1 MFDAKSLLENLVR
14 NAAPQNTGA
23 GAQGGGGGLAD
34 ILGQVLGGGAAPGA
48 GQAGGGQGGGGLAD
62 ILGQLQRQMAPSQN
76 AGSGAGTGS
85 GSGGG
90 IGDILGQLKDQ
101 LGQAGGSLQGGG
113 VLDTLGK
120 VLGQATQ
127 GAREGAGQIDNATGA
142 SGALRDALQNAT
154 GKNPDEI
161 LAQLQQML
169 KDNPLAAGGA
179 LGGLGGILLGTRTGR
194 SVIGGA
200 AKLGALALISG
211 LAYKAYQNYQQ
222 GKPVISGAVPLEA
235 APNGSGFEA
244 TAATNE
250 DAALYIQTMI
260 AAAAA
265 DGRLDA
271 DEQARIMGGLAQAGA
286 GSEAEQ
292 FLADTF
298 NRPPTVAQIA
308 DVVSSPE
315 QAVQVYTAARIAV
328 DPDTA
333 GEKQF
338 LAGLAQALGIDAKL
352 AQHIDATARN
362 AA

>member
-34 ILGQVLGGGAAPGA
+34 ILGQVLGGGAGPGA

-76 AGSGAGTGS
+76 AGSGASS
-85 GSGGG
+85 GSGTGG
-90 IGDILGQLKDQ
+90 GVGDILGQLKDQ
-101 LGQAGGSLQGGG
+101 LGQGGG

-127 GAREGAGQIDNATGA
+127 GAREGAGQIDSATGA

-222 GKPVISGAVPLEA
+222 GRPVISGAVPLEA
-235 APNGSGFEA
+235 APTGSGFEA
-244 TAATNE
+244 AAATNE

-315 QAVQVYTAARIAV
+315 QAVQVYTAARIAI

>member
-23 GAQGGGGGLAD
+23 GAQSGGGGLAD
-34 ILGQVLGGGAAPGA
+34 ILGQVLGGGA
-48 GQAGGGQGGGGLAD
+48 GQAGGGLGD
-62 ILGQLQRQMAPSQN
+62 ILGQLQRQMAPSQT
-76 AGSGAGTGS
+76 GGTAS

-101 LGQAGGSLQGGG
+101 LGQAGGSMKGGG
-113 VLDTLGK
+113 LLDTLGQ

-127 GAREGAGQIDNATGA
+127 GAREGAGRIDSATGA

-161 LAQLQQML
+161 LAQLQQIL

-194 SVIGGA
+194 SVVGGA

-222 GKPVISGAVPLEA
+222 GKPVISGAVPVEA
-235 APNGSGFEA
+235 APSGSGFEA
-244 TAATNE
+244 STVTNE

-271 DEQARIMGGLAQAGA
+271 GEQARIMGGLTQTGAGA
-286 GSEAEQ
+286 EAEQ

-308 DVVSSPE
+308 DAVSSPE
-315 QAVQVYTAARIAV
+315 QAVQVYTAARIAI

-333 GEKQF
+333 SEKQF
-338 LAGLAQALGIDAKL
+338 LAGLAQALGIDPQL

>member
-14 NAAPQNTGA
+14 NAAPQNTGP

-34 ILGQVLGGGAAPGA
+34 ILGQVLGGGNAPGA
-48 GQAGGGQGGGGLAD
+48 GQAGGSQGGGLSD
-62 ILGQLQRQMAPSQN
+62 ILGELQRQMAPGQTGGG
-76 AGSGAGTGS
+76 AAPGS
-85 GSGGG
+85 SGGG

-101 LGQAGGSLQGGG
+101 LGQAGGSLQGGS

-127 GAREGAGQIDNATGA
+127 GAREGAGKIDSATGA

-161 LAQLQQML
+161 LAQLQQIL

-244 TAATNE
+244 AAATNE

-260 AAAAA
+260 SAAAA

-271 DEQARIMGGLAQAGA
+271 DEQARIMGGLSQAGA
-286 GSEAEQ
+286 GAEAEQ

-298 NRPPTVAQIA
+298 NSPPTVAQIA
-308 DVVSSPE
+308 DAVSSPE
-315 QAVQVYTAARIAV
+315 QAVQVYTAARIAIN
-328 DPDTA
+328 PDTA

-338 LAGLAQALGIDAKL
+338 LAGLAQALGIDPKL

>member
-34 ILGQVLGGGAAPGA
+34 ILGQVLGGGAAPGG
-48 GQAGGGQGGGGLAD
+48 GQAGGGGLAD
-62 ILGQLQRQMAPSQN
+62 ILGQLQRQMAPSAN
-76 AGSGAGTGS
+76 TGSGAGTGS
-85 GSGGG
+85 TGG

-127 GAREGAGQIDNATGA
+127 GAREGAGKIDSATGA
-142 SGALRDALQNAT
+142 SGALRDVLQNAT

-161 LAQLQQML
+161 LAQLQQIL

-222 GKPVISGAVPLEA
+222 GKPVITGAVPLEA

-244 TAATNE
+244 AAATNE

-271 DEQARIMGGLAQAGA
+271 GEQERIMGGLAQAGA

-308 DVVSSPE
+308 AVVSSPE
-315 QAVQVYTAARIAV
+315 QAVQVYTAARIAI

-338 LAGLAQALGIDAKL
+338 LAGLAQALGIDPKL

>member
-14 NAAPQNTGA
+14 NAASQNAGP

-34 ILGQVLGGGAAPGA
+34 ILGQVLGGANAPGA
-48 GQAGGGQGGGGLAD
+48 GQAGGSQGGGLSD
-62 ILGQLQRQMAPSQN
+62 ILGELQRQMAPGQTGGG
-76 AGSGAGTGS
+76 AAPGSS
-85 GSGGG
+85 SGG

-101 LGQAGGSLQGGG
+101 LGQAGGSLQGGS

-127 GAREGAGQIDNATGA
+127 GAREGAGKIDSATGA
-142 SGALRDALQNAT
+142 SGALREALQNAT

-161 LAQLQQML
+161 LAQLQQIL

-222 GKPVISGAVPLEA
+222 GKPIISGAVPVEA

-244 TAATNE
+244 SAATNE

-271 DEQARIMGGLAQAGA
+271 GEQERIMGGLAQAGA

-308 DVVSSPE
+308 DAVSSPE
-315 QAVQVYTAARIAV
+315 QAVQVYTAARIAI

-338 LAGLAQALGIDAKL
+338 LAGLAQALGIDSKL

>member
-23 GAQGGGGGLAD
+23 QSGSGGGGLAD
-34 ILGQVLGGGAAPGA
+34 ILGQVLGGGAGSGA
-48 GQAGGGQGGGGLAD
+48 GGQAGGQGGGLSD
-62 ILGQLQRQMAPSQN
+62 ILEQLQRQMAPSQN
-76 AGSGAGTGS
+76 AGGP

-90 IGDILGQLKDQ
+90 ATAGGGLGDILGQIKDQ
-101 LGQAGGSLQGGG
+101 LDQAGGSLQGGS

-127 GAREGAGQIDNATGA
+127 GAREGATKIDSATGA

-161 LAQLQQML
+161 LAQLQQIL

-222 GKPVISGAVPLEA
+222 GKPMISGATPVEA
-235 APNGSGFEA
+235 APQGSGFEA
-244 TAATNE
+244 AAATNE

-271 DEQARIMGGLAQAGA
+271 DEQRRIMGGLTQAGA
-286 GSEAEQ
+286 GAEAEQ
-292 FLADTF
+292 FLANTF

-308 DVVSSPE
+308 DAVSSPE
-315 QAVQVYTAARIAV
+315 QAVQVYTAARIAI
-328 DPDTA
+328 DPDTT

-338 LAGLAQALGIDAKL
+338 LTGLAQALGIDAKL